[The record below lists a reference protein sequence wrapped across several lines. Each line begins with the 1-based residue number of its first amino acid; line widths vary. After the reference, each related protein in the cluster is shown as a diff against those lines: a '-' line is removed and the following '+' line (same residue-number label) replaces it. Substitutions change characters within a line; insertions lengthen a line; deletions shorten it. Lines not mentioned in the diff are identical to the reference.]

1 MRTKVP
7 RVFAIG
13 AVAVLLV
20 SCATTE
26 PTPTPTA
33 TEALAAAC
41 GPLTNI
47 EWTNVEQ
54 DERALTDVEILT
66 ADLAADPTSGEAGS
80 THEAP
85 AAGYPTE
92 TRPTATTAGDATLAS
107 LLASL
112 ADRQVFIQTDSST
125 FRNSNAGIAVDHG
138 GRWIA
143 YAGGIEVTAR
153 YSATCSDPGRTV
165 SGQLHGWTSPTSGEL
180 ECSLQ
185 DQMPMTALGQQV
197 RNYCAR
203 AAAALSAALG

>member
-7 RVFAIG
+7 RVVAVG
-13 AVAVLLV
+13 AVAVLLA

-26 PTPTPTA
+26 PTPTPTPTSTTTGA
-33 TEALAAAC
+33 PTTAC

-47 EWTNVEQ
+47 EWTNVER

-66 ADLAADPTSGEAGS
+66 ADLVGDPTTGEAGS
-80 THEAP
+80 TREAP
-85 AAGYPTE
+85 ADGYPTE
-92 TRPTATTAGDATLAS
+92 TRATATTAGDATLAS

-125 FRNSNAGIAVDHG
+125 FRNSTAGIAVDHG
-138 GRWIA
+138 GRWLA
-143 YAGGIEVTAR
+143 YAGGIEVTAS
-153 YSATCSDPGRTV
+153 YSATCSDDGRTV

-197 RNYCAR
+197 RDYCAR
-203 AAAALSAALG
+203 GA